1 MNNILN
7 TPKKKIAAALI
18 AAVVIIGCIYLAT
31 TAAGASN
38 SQNRGIG
45 LEKSI
50 AVALADAGLKQSQVQ
65 NLKGTFEKDDGL
77 EIYDVYFEANGFEY
91 EYTIKAA
98 DGTILESEIETPD
111 GKLVTAE
118 EARDIGL
125 EKAKAAALSHAGAAE
140 KDVTFTKSKKDSD
153 DGRLVYEFEF
163 VKGSTEYDYEVDGTT
178 GSIIAFSKE
187 TVDSDSN
194 VSGTPLTSGQ
204 SSSGQTS
211 SGQSSSGQSSAGASQ
226 PSSNYIGVDKAKSI
240 ALNHAGVK
248 ASAATFTKAKL
259 DKDDG
264 HYDYEIEFYAGGVEY
279 EYEIDATSGKI
290 RDYDSERM
298 EDDDWDDNWDDD
310 HDDDD
315 HDDHDED

>member
-1 MNNILN
+1 MKNILN

-111 GKLVTAE
+111 GKIVTAE

-125 EKAKAAALSHAGAAE
+125 EKAKAAALSHAGVAE

-163 VKGSTEYDYEVDGTT
+163 VKGSTEYDYEVDAAT
-178 GSIIAFSKE
+178 GSILAFSKE
-187 TVDSDSN
+187 TVDSAEN
-194 VSGTPLTSGQ
+194 ASGTQSAPSASGQ
-204 SSSGQTS
+204 GPSSAASSSTAS
-211 SGQSSSGQSSAGASQ
+211 SASGHPSSS
-226 PSSNYIGVDKAKSI
+226 YIGVDKAKSI

-259 DKDDG
+259 DRNDG

-290 RDYDSERM
+290 REYDSEPM
-298 EDDDWDDNWDDD
+298 EDDDWDDHDEDHDDD
-310 HDDDD
+310 HDDEWDD
-315 HDDHDED
+315 

>member
-1 MNNILN
+1 MKNILN
-7 TPKKKIAAALI
+7 TPKKKIAAAVI
-18 AAVVIIGCIYLAT
+18 AAIVIIGCIYLAT
-31 TAAGASN
+31 TAAGAAN

-50 AVALADAGLKQSQVQ
+50 AVALADAGLKQDQVQ
-65 NLKGTFEKDDGL
+65 NLKGSFDKEDGL
-77 EIYDVYFEANGFEY
+77 EVYDVYFEANGFEY

-111 GKLVTAE
+111 GKIVTAE

-125 EKAKAAALSHAGAAE
+125 EKAKTAALTHAGVTE

-163 VKGSTEYDYEVDGTT
+163 VKGSTEYDYEVDAAT

-187 TVDSDSN
+187 TVDSAENASE
-194 VSGTPLTSGQ
+194 TPLA
-204 SSSGQTS
+204 SGQTT
-211 SGQSSSGQSSAGASQ
+211 SGQSSAGTSQ

-264 HYDYEIEFYAGGVEY
+264 HYDYEIEFYAGGMEY
-279 EYEIDATSGKI
+279 EYEIDATTGKI

-298 EDDDWDDNWDDD
+298 EDDDWDDDWDD
-310 HDDDD
+310 HDEDDD

>member
-98 DGTILESEIETPD
+98 DDLVDPNLVVPDSVSKGEI
-111 GKLVTAE
+111 VQNVSAE
-118 EARDIGL
+118 ADEAYNKNWT
-125 EKAKAAALSHAGAAE
+125 EFKAAC
-140 KDVTFTKSKKDSD
+140 
-153 DGRLVYEFEF
+153 
-163 VKGSTEYDYEVDGTT
+163 
-178 GSIIAFSKE
+178 
-187 TVDSDSN
+187 
-194 VSGTPLTSGQ
+194 GQ
-204 SSSGQTS
+204 
-211 SGQSSSGQSSAGASQ
+211 
-226 PSSNYIGVDKAKSI
+226 
-240 ALNHAGVK
+240 
-248 ASAATFTKAKL
+248 
-259 DKDDG
+259 
-264 HYDYEIEFYAGGVEY
+264 
-279 EYEIDATSGKI
+279 
-290 RDYDSERM
+290 
-298 EDDDWDDNWDDD
+298 
-310 HDDDD
+310 
-315 HDDHDED
+315 

>member
-1 MNNILN
+1 MKNILN

-18 AAVVIIGCIYLAT
+18 AAVVVIGCIYLAT
-31 TAAGASN
+31 TAAGAAN
-38 SQNRGIG
+38 SQNKGIG
-45 LEKSI
+45 LEKSV
-50 AVALADAGLKQSQVQ
+50 AVALADAGLKQDQVQ
-65 NLKGTFEKDDGL
+65 NLKGSFEKEDGL
-77 EIYDVYFEANGFEY
+77 EVYDVYFEANGFEY

-111 GKLVTAE
+111 GKIVTAE

-125 EKAKAAALSHAGAAE
+125 EKAKAAALSHAGVTE

-178 GSIIAFSKE
+178 GSILAFSKE
-187 TVDSDSN
+187 TVDSAEN
-194 VSGTPLTSGQ
+194 VSGTPLASDQ
-204 SSSGQTS
+204 ASSGQA
-211 SGQSSSGQSSAGASQ
+211 SSGQSSAGVNQ

-240 ALNHAGVK
+240 ALNHAGIK

-290 RDYDSERM
+290 RDYSSEHM
-298 EDDDWDDNWDDD
+298 DDDDDWDDD
-310 HDDDD
+310 HDDD
-315 HDDHDED
+315 HDDEWDD

>member
-1 MNNILN
+1 MKNILN
-7 TPKKKIAAALI
+7 TPKKKIAAAVI

-31 TAAGASN
+31 TAAGAAN

-50 AVALADAGLKQSQVQ
+50 AVALADAGLKQDQVQ
-65 NLKGTFEKDDGL
+65 NLKGSFDKEDGL
-77 EIYDVYFEANGFEY
+77 EVYDVYFEANGFEY

-111 GKLVTAE
+111 GKIVTAE

-125 EKAKAAALSHAGAAE
+125 EKAKAAALSHAGVAE

-163 VKGSTEYDYEVDGTT
+163 VKGSTEYDYEVDAST

-187 TVDSDSN
+187 TVDSAEN
-194 VSGTPLTSGQ
+194 VSETPLASGQ
-204 SSSGQTS
+204 ASSGQTT
-211 SGQSSSGQSSAGASQ
+211 SGSSSAGTSQ

-240 ALNHAGVK
+240 ALNHASVK

-279 EYEIDATSGKI
+279 EYEIDATTGKI

-298 EDDDWDDNWDDD
+298 EDDDWDDDWDD
-310 HDDDD
+310 HDEDDD

>member
-1 MNNILN
+1 MKNILN

-50 AVALADAGLKQSQVQ
+50 AVALADAGLKQDQVQ
-65 NLKGTFEKDDGL
+65 NLKGSFDKEDGL
-77 EIYDVYFEANGFEY
+77 EVYDVYFQANGFEY

-111 GKLVTAE
+111 GKIVTAE

-125 EKAKAAALSHAGAAE
+125 DKAKAAALTHAGVAE
-140 KDVTFTKSKKDSD
+140 KDVTFTKSKKDSE

-163 VKGSTEYDYEVDGTT
+163 VKGSTEYDYEVDAAT

-187 TVDSDSN
+187 TMNSAEN
-194 VSGTPLTSGQ
+194 VSETPLA
-204 SSSGQTS
+204 SGQTS
-211 SGQSSSGQSSAGASQ
+211 SGQTSSGQSSAGASQ

-240 ALNHAGVK
+240 ALNLAGVK

-279 EYEIDATSGKI
+279 EYEIDATTGKI

-298 EDDDWDDNWDDD
+298 EDDDWDDDWDDD